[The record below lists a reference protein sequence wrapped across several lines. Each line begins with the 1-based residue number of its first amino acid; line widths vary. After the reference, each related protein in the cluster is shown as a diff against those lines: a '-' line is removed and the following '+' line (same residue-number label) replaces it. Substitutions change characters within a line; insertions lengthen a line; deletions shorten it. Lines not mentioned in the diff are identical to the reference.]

1 MGLINNTTNRNQSE
15 EPVSLASP
23 ASKEPEEK
31 TIRHWIVPAL
41 ILILLLA
48 LIAGLVAGGYW
59 VFIHKEE
66 LKEQFFPKKPEISV
80 VEPVKPPV
88 ATPQPI
94 KKIKPPIDSP
104 KPAEKIESAKKEEST
119 SFFNKLIKKNRTI
132 NVKGTLLGKAGGT
145 AALINEKMVP
155 EGFMINGIRIL
166 EITDQSIVIES
177 DGRKVRLQVGESFNP
192 TEQ

>member
-1 MGLINNTTNRNQSE
+1 MGLINNTTNKEQPV
-15 EPVSLASP
+15 EPVNP
-23 ASKEPEEK
+23 ASEEPEEK
-31 TIRHWIVPAL
+31 PSRHWIAPTL

-66 LKEQFFPKKPEISV
+66 LRERFFPKKPEISV
-80 VEPVKPPV
+80 IEPVKPQAV
-88 ATPQPI
+88 APKPI
-94 KKIKPPIDSP
+94 KEVEPPKKEVEPPEKEVEPPKKEDSP
-104 KPAEKIESAKKEEST
+104 
-119 SFFNKLIKKNRTI
+119 SFFSKLIKKDRTI
-132 NVKGTLLGKAGGT
+132 NVKGTLLGEAGGA

-177 DGRKVRLQVGESFNP
+177 DGRKVRLQVGESFDP
-192 TEQ
+192 AEQ